1 MLCHEDRMPAVGRL
15 LPILVRSR
23 RRKALGDELGGVLA
37 NGLHA
42 TKLDRGPVAPAQVE
56 LRAKALTPD
65 GVEAAVDE
73 LDVLHRKLRALLPDS
88 EWVAWDLNPEPTD

>member
-23 RRKALGDELGGVLA
+23 RSKALGDELGGVLA

-56 LRAKALTPD
+56 LGAKALTPD
-65 GVEAAVDE
+65 GVEALVDE
-73 LDVLHRKLRALLPDS
+73 LDVLHGIKGRRPPSCPREESNLQPCA
-88 EWVAWDLNPEPTD
+88 